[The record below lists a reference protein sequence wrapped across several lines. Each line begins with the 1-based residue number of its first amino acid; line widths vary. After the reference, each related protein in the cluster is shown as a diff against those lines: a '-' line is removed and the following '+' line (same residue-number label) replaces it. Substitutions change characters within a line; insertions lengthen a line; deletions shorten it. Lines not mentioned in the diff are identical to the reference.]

1 MYWIT
6 KALNQESNNPLKG
19 EMLSLEVI
27 LGWSAPR
34 ISVVVLAPVLLSL
47 RIGLWLNS
55 RNWSDATTLQTTW
68 GVASYIATAGACK
81 FKEV

>member
-1 MYWIT
+1 MHWIT
-6 KALNQESNNPLKG
+6 KALNQESNDPLKG
-19 EMLSLEVI
+19 EMLLIEVI

-47 RIGLWLNS
+47 EIGLWLNF
-55 RNWSDATTLQTTW
+55 RNWSDATTIQTAW
-68 GVASYIATAGACK
+68 GVASYIDTAGVCK